1 MFTIDRTLDIDAPAD
16 VVWAVLTDFL
26 RYGDWNPFVPEARCE
41 LRPGGALEMQ
51 VRLRDKPGAKTQ
63 FQREWVNSVTPG
75 KTFSYSMKPVPLG
88 ALRSERVQT
97 VEALPDGRT
106 SYTSHFEIAGWLQPL
121 VTGIMGKGLRA
132 GFEDM
137 ALGLK
142 RQAEAEATKR
152 R

>member
-1 MFTIDRTLDIDAPAD
+1 MFTIDRTLDIDAPTD
-16 VVWAVLTDFL
+16 VVWAVLTDFS
-26 RYGDWNPFVPEARCE
+26 RYGEWNPFVPEARCE
-41 LRPGGALEMQ
+41 LRPGGALDMQ
-51 VRLRDKPGAKTQ
+51 VRLRNKPGAKTQ

-97 VEALPDGRT
+97 VEAQGQGRT
-106 SYTSHFEIAGWLQPL
+106 RYTSHFEIAGWLQPL
-121 VTGIMGKGLRA
+121 VTGLMGDGLRA

-142 RQAEAEATKR
+142 RQAEAEAAKR

>member
-1 MFTIDRTLDIDAPAD
+1 MFTIDRMLEIDAPPE
-16 VVWAVLTDFL
+16 VVWKVLTDFA
-26 RYGDWNPFVPEARCE
+26 RYGEWNPFVPEARCD

-51 VRLRDKPGAKTQ
+51 VRLRDKPGAKRQ

-75 KTFSYSMKPVPLG
+75 TTYSYSMKPVPLG

-97 VEALPDGRT
+97 VAALDAGRCR
-106 SYTSHFEIAGWLQPL
+106 YTSHFELAGWLHPL
-121 VTGIMGKGLRA
+121 VTAVLGDGLRK

-137 ALGLK
+137 AQGLK
-142 RQAEAEATKR
+142 RQAEAEAR